1 MPSFYILLSCFSF
14 SVDILFKMQC
24 HVNLVIGNKFLIFFM
39 AFKFVLNFSIGS
51 KLSWEQVCNQ
61 GSPELS
67 KLAYL
72 ISALQ
77 VTNRN

>member
-1 MPSFYILLSCFSF
+1 MPSFYILLSCFSS